1 VENEN
6 KIGGTSPR
14 DRSRDTDQV
23 SKVRSR
29 LDNVPAEL
37 LETPQWV
44 SRRGKVP
51 LDPKSGSNAKV
62 NSDPED
68 PKKAR
73 DTWGAVGEAISF
85 AEREGLGGVGFVFSE
100 DDPYCGVDL
109 DDCRDPETGNIAEWA
124 QEIIDDLDSYTEI
137 SPSGTGV
144 HVIVRGVL
152 PRSGKRGKIEMYDS
166 GRYFTVTGEHLEGP
180 PRTVEPAQQALLE
193 LHRKTFGDPDI
204 TGSPAAA
211 LEEDNQIPRA
221 IRKLDDDQI
230 LRKIQRS
237 QHNLRFARL
246 YYGGDT
252 SMHGGDD
259 SDADLALCGALAY
272 WSGGDRERMD
282 RMFRKSS
289 LMRPKWDQDRGEM
302 TYGERTIEKALE
314 GKTTFDFWKGPS
326 LDAHQGGEAE
336 VFTAAELEGMKF
348 PEPRWAVEG
357 VLAEGLSILGGRPKI
372 GKSWLAL
379 ALGAAIASGA
389 EALGRIPTEAGD
401 VLYLAL
407 EDNKRRLQEWMRRI
421 IHGGPWPE
429 RLHLTNA
436 WPKTGTGGLDLLDE
450 WCDAHL
456 EARLVIVDTLARV
469 RPIRSGRG
477 DLYAEDYRIGQ
488 DLKALADSHGIAV
501 LVVHHLRKMD
511 SDDPLELLSG
521 TLGLPG
527 AADSVLV
534 MKRER
539 GKDDATLFVT
549 GRDVEEREL
558 AVEWDHAM
566 WEWVHRGSAEEYRRS
581 EARKDILELLEKED
595 EPLSPR
601 EIAEAVGKKDPAV
614 RQLLSSQTRYTLPEG
629 DHDHHDDHGTHDHHD
644 DHGST
649 TASEDEDLNIFVF
662 DYSDLEWGI
671 ARRDRRDRCDRRTRP
686 CQWWLTGRRSVTK
699 ESYMGR
705 PVKEDGGMSKRSEY
719 MDRGGVS

>member
-1 VENEN
+1 MRIEDLE
-6 KIGGTSPR
+6 
-14 DRSRDTDQV
+14 
-23 SKVRSR
+23 
-29 LDNVPAEL
+29 NVPAEL
-37 LETPQWV
+37 LETAQWV
-44 SRRGKVP
+44 ARRGNKEPV
-51 LDPKSGSNAKV
+51 DPKGGSNART
-62 NSDPED
+62 NDPT
-68 PKKAR
+68 
-73 DTWGAVGEAISF
+73 TWGTVEEAVSR
-85 AEREGLGGVGFVFSE
+85 AERDGLDGVGFVFSE

-109 DDCRDPETGNIAEWA
+109 DGCRDPETGNLEGWA
-124 QEIIDDLDSYTEI
+124 QEIIDELASYTEV
-137 SPSGTGV
+137 SPSGTGI

-152 PRSGKRGKIEMYDS
+152 PRSGKRGQIEMYDS
-166 GRYFTVTGEHLEGP
+166 GRYFTVTGEHLNGTS
-180 PRTVEPAQQALLE
+180 RTVRSAQQALLE
-193 LHRKTFGDPDI
+193 LHRETFGDPESP
-204 TGSPAAA
+204 GSLAPAS
-211 LEEDNQIPRA
+211 EDDNHVPKA

-230 LRKIQRS
+230 LRRILRS

-252 SMHGGDD
+252 SMHEGDD
-259 SDADLALCGALAY
+259 SAADLALCGALAY

-282 RMFRKSS
+282 RMFRRSG
-289 LMRPKWDQDRGEM
+289 LMRPKWDEWRGKD
-302 TYGERTIEKALE
+302 TYGELTIGKALE
-314 GKTTFDFWKGPS
+314 GKTDFWNGPS
-326 LDAHQGGEAE
+326 LDAHQDGEAE
-336 VFTAAELEGMKF
+336 VFTAAALEEMKF

-379 ALGAAIASGA
+379 ALGSAIASGGR
-389 EALGRIPTEAGD
+389 ALGQIPTEAGD

-407 EDNKRRLQEWMRRI
+407 EDNKRRLQERMRRI
-421 IHGGPWPE
+421 MHGGQWPE

-450 WCDAHL
+450 WCDAHPD
-456 EARLVIVDTLARV
+456 ARLVIVDTLARV

-477 DLYAEDYRIGQ
+477 DLYAEDYKIGQ

-558 AVEWDHAM
+558 AVEWDQAK
-566 WEWVHRGSAEEYRRS
+566 WQWVHRGSAEEYRRS

-601 EIAEAVGKKDPAV
+601 EIAEAVGKKDTAV
-614 RQLLSSQTRYTLPEG
+614 RQLLRSMVQDGEVLRHGTSSQTRYTLPDG
-629 DHDHHDDHGTHDHHD
+629 DHDHHDHHDTHDHHD

-649 TASEDEDLNIFVF
+649 AAGEDEDPDIIVF
-662 DYSDLEWGI
+662 DFSDLSWGHR
-671 ARRDRRDRCDRRTRP
+671 A
-686 CQWWLTGRRSVTK
+686 S
-699 ESYMGR
+699 
-705 PVKEDGGMSKRSEY
+705 
-719 MDRGGVS
+719 

>member
-1 VENEN
+1 LEN
-6 KIGGTSPR
+6 KNKTAGTLPSDSSGDG
-14 DRSRDTDQV
+14 DRGSRIRAPLEENIPV
-23 SKVRSR
+23 
-29 LDNVPAEL
+29 EL
-37 LETPQWV
+37 KELSQWV
-44 SRRGKVP
+44 GRRGKVP
-51 LDPKSGSNAKV
+51 VDSKTGGNAMV
-62 NSDPED
+62 SDSQDFEQAQQS
-68 PKKAR
+68 KKAR
-73 DTWGAVGEAISF
+73 DTWGTIEEAVSR
-85 AEREGLGGVGFVFSE
+85 AERYGLDGVGFVFSE

-109 DDCRDPETGNIAEWA
+109 DGCRDPETGDIEGWA
-124 QEIIDDLDSYTEI
+124 QEIINDLDSYTEV
-137 SPSGTGV
+137 SPSETGV

-152 PRSGKRGKIEMYDS
+152 PRSGKSGPIEMYDS
-166 GRYFTVTGEHLEGP
+166 KRYFTVTGKRLEGTP
-180 PRTVEPAQQALLE
+180 GAVRSAQQALMK
-193 LHRKTFGDPDI
+193 LHRKTFGEFD
-204 TGSPAAA
+204 GSGGPAPTP
-211 LEEDNQIPRA
+211 EDDSHVPKA
-221 IRKLDDDQI
+221 IRKLDDGQLLRRI
-230 LRKIQRS
+230 LRS

-252 SMHGGDD
+252 SMHEGDD
-259 SDADLALCGALAY
+259 SAADLALCGVLAY

-282 RMFRKSS
+282 SMFRKSN
-289 LMRPKWDQDRGEM
+289 LMRTKWDEYRGER
-302 TYGERTIEKALE
+302 TYGELTIEKALE
-314 GKTTFDFWKGPS
+314 GKTESDFWNGPS
-326 LDAHQGGEAE
+326 LDAHQDGEAV
-336 VFTAAELEGMKF
+336 VFTAAELEGMRF

-379 ALGAAIASGA
+379 ALGAAIASGGT
-389 EALGRIPTEAGD
+389 ALGRIPTEAGD

-407 EDNKRRLQEWMRRI
+407 EDNKRRLQERMRRI
-421 IHGGPWPE
+421 VQGGSWPE

-436 WPKTGTGGLDLLDE
+436 WPKTGAGGLDLLDE
-450 WCDAHL
+450 WCDAHP

-558 AVEWDHAM
+558 AVEWDESL
-566 WEWVHRGSAEEYRRS
+566 WQWVHRGSAEEYRRS
-581 EARKDILELLEKED
+581 EARKEILELLEKEG

-601 EIAEAVGKKDPAV
+601 EIADGVGKKDTAV
-614 RQLLSSQTRYTLPEG
+614 RQLLRSMVQDGEVLRHGTSSQTRYTLAEG
-629 DHDHHDDHGTHDHHD
+629 DHDHHDDHGTHDHH
-644 DHGST
+644 GST
-649 TASEDEDLNIFVF
+649 FSWEDEDSGTIIVNFSHL
-662 DYSDLEWGI
+662 S
-671 ARRDRRDRCDRRTRP
+671 
-686 CQWWLTGRRSVTK
+686 
-699 ESYMGR
+699 
-705 PVKEDGGMSKRSEY
+705 GGHRAS
-719 MDRGGVS
+719 